1 MQYPCIY
8 VRNDKEMLI
17 KVNFRKTLS
26 KRTENDEKWKVL

>member
-8 VRNDKEMLI
+8 VKNDEEILI

-26 KRTENDEKWKVL
+26 KITENCEK